1 MRHSTI
7 LLRIRTSI
15 HVALL
20 TTILLC
26 SCSPAEKKEKTH
38 ATPNKSPNILLILA
52 DDLGYSDLGSYGG
65 EIETPNL
72 DNLAYNGVRLTSF
85 YTMGRCCPSRAS
97 ILTGLYSHRVG
108 LGHMI
113 GNLNQPGYQGRVSDD
128 AVTIAQI
135 LQSSGYRTF
144 MSGKWHLGTDDPT
157 QHGFEEYFGTLV
169 SAQTFWD
176 PNHYT
181 RQPSDRETRQYEAGK
196 FYGTTALTDYALDFL
211 EKSRSTPDKPWFLYL
226 AYNAPHFPLQAPKE
240 AIKKYAETYQVGWD
254 VIRQQRYQ
262 KMKELGIIPE
272 ETPLTPR
279 SKYWDWAE
287 TEAGVN
293 PAWNDVPEDRKPD
306 LARRMAIFAA
316 MIDVMDQ
323 NIGRLIAE
331 LERKNELE
339 NTLIIFLSDNGACA
353 EWDPNGFDTKTGP
366 NNILYQ
372 GPEIEKMGSA
382 ETYHSVGSGWAN
394 ASNTPWRLYKHFNHE
409 GGISSPFIAHWPAG
423 LKSTGVINKDKG
435 HLVDLMP
442 TILDAAGVSYP
453 ASYKGKKTIS
463 LPGKSIV
470 PMLNG
475 SSSEDRIL
483 YFEHEGNRAVLEG
496 KWKLV
501 ALRGGHWELYDL
513 ENDRTELND
522 LSEKYPKVVGRLN
535 DLWIEW
541 AKENYVTPLP
551 ENYRVPY
558 LPTPPLGRA
567 QTTDSSN

>member
-442 TILDAAGVSYP
+442 TILAAAGVSYP